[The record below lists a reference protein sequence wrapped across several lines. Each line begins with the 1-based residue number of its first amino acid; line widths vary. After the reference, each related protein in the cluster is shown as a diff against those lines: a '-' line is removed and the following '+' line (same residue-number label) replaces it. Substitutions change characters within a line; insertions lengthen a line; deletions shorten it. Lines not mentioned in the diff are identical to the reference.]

1 MKTVGL
7 NRTDINA
14 LTAEDVANLAARLEQ
29 DDYNSPFEA
38 LEDWH
43 LLRAIAFQRQEL
55 VEPYLY
61 LLDIETY
68 DEA

>member
-1 MKTVGL
+1 MTTLSLTKQ
-7 NRTDINA
+7 DISTF
-14 LTAEDVANLAARLEQ
+14 TAEDVAELARRLEQ
-29 DDYNSPFEA
+29 DDYGNPFEA
-38 LEDWH
+38 LKDWH

-55 VEPYLY
+55 AESYLY

>member
-1 MKTVGL
+1 MEFKLILLV
-7 NRTDINA
+7 
-14 LTAEDVANLAARLEQ
+14 Q
-29 DDYNSPFEA
+29 
-38 LEDWH
+38 

-55 VEPYLY
+55 AEPYLY

>member
-1 MKTVGL
+1 MKTVKL
-7 NRTDINA
+7 SQQDIST
-14 LTAEDVANLAARLEQ
+14 LTTEDVVVLARRLEQ
-29 DDYNSPFEA
+29 DDYSNPFEA

-43 LLRAIAFQRQEL
+43 LLRAIAFQRQDL

>member
-7 NRTDINA
+7 NQTDINA
-14 LTAEDVANLAARLEQ
+14 LTAEEVANLASRLEQ

>member
-1 MKTVGL
+1 MNSVKLTQQ
-7 NRTDINA
+7 NIA
-14 LTAEDVANLAARLEQ
+14 ELTAEDVANLASRLEQ
-29 DDYNSPFEA
+29 DDYSNPFEA

-55 VEPYLY
+55 VEPYFY